1 MTGIE
6 SQQAHLSEEGEPG
19 KPSCP
24 QCGAHLIRIA
34 RRPFDRVLSRL
45 VPVQRYRCERFNCQ
59 WEGNLR
65 VQASSTGTN
74 PDTRR

>member
-6 SQQAHLSEEGEPG
+6 SEDARPTPDGEAG

-24 QCGAHLIRIA
+24 QCGGQLIRIA
-34 RRPFDRVLSRL
+34 RRPLDRVLSRF
-45 VPVQRYRCERFNCQ
+45 VPVQRYRCECFSCQ

-65 VQASSTGTN
+65 VPVARGRTGA
-74 PDTRR
+74 